1 MPEPGEAHYAD
12 VNGVH
17 MYYETS
23 GVGEPLLL
31 LHGGFGGV
39 HLFGGQVPAFA
50 KRYRVLVPEQ
60 RGRGH
65 TPDAEG
71 PISYQLLADDI
82 IAFLE
87 GETGEPAHFV
97 GVSDG
102 GIVGLLVATQRPE
115 LLAKLV
121 TVGANFHGDGLL
133 SSALWTDASPD
144 DEAWAAPRQRYAA
157 VSPDGPDHFPV
168 VFAKLQH
175 MWSDGQ
181 PTLSTGDLARIPV
194 PVLVL
199 VGDDDVIDHA
209 HTVTMYE
216 AIPGGQLAV
225 IPGASHAVFME
236 KPELMNRIVLDFLAE
251 QGSPETML
259 PVRRAA
265 RGPLAPEQ
273 SRNEESQ

>member
-1 MPEPGEAHYAD
+1 LTPEALGDARYAD

-23 GVGEPLLL
+23 GAGEPLLL

-39 HLFGGQVPAFA
+39 HLFGGQVAAFA
-50 KRYRVLVPEQ
+50 QRYRVLVPEQ

-87 GETGEPAHFV
+87 AEVGEPVRLV

-102 GIVGLLVATQRPE
+102 GIVGLLVAIQRPE

-133 SSALWTDASPD
+133 SSTLWTDASPD

-175 MWSDGQ
+175 MWRDGQ

-194 PVLVL
+194 PVLVV

-236 KPELMNRIVLDFLAE
+236 KPELLNRIVLDFLAE

-265 RGPLAPEQ
+265 RGRLAPEQ
-273 SRNEESQ
+273 SRR

>member
-1 MPEPGEAHYAD
+1 LTPEALGEARYSD

-23 GVGEPLLL
+23 GAGEPLLL

-39 HLFGGQVPAFA
+39 HVFGGQVPAFA
-50 KRYRVLVPEQ
+50 QRYRVLVPEQ

-87 GETGEPAHFV
+87 AEVGEPVLLV

-144 DEAWAAPRQRYAA
+144 DEAWTAPRQRYAA
-157 VSPDGPDHFPV
+157 VSPDGLAHFPV

-175 MWSDGQ
+175 MWRDGQ

-199 VGDDDVIDHA
+199 VGDDDIIDHA

-216 AIPGGQLAV
+216 AILGGQLAV

-236 KPELMNRIVLDFLAE
+236 KPELLNRIVLDFLAE
-251 QGSPETML
+251 QGSPETLL

-265 RGPLAPEQ
+265 RRRLAPEQ
-273 SRNEESQ
+273 SRR

>member
-1 MPEPGEAHYAD
+1 LTPQALGEARYAD

-17 MYYETS
+17 MYYEAS
-23 GVGEPLLL
+23 GAGEPLLL

-50 KRYRVLVPEQ
+50 QRYRVLVPEQ

-71 PISYQLLADDI
+71 SISYQLLADDI

-87 GETGEPAHFV
+87 ADVGEPVRLV

-102 GIVGLLVATQRPE
+102 GIVGLLVATQRPK

-133 SSALWTDASPD
+133 RTALWTDATPD

-175 MWSDGQ
+175 MWRDGQ

-194 PVLVL
+194 PVLVV
-199 VGDDDVIDHA
+199 VGDDDVIAHA

-225 IPGASHAVFME
+225 IPGASHGVFME
-236 KPELMNRIVLDFLAE
+236 KPELLNRIILDFLAE
-251 QGSPETML
+251 PGRPETML

-265 RGPLAPEQ
+265 RGRLAPEQ
-273 SRNEESQ
+273 SR

>member
-1 MPEPGEAHYAD
+1 
-12 VNGVH
+12 
-17 MYYETS
+17 
-23 GVGEPLLL
+23 LL

-39 HLFGGQVPAFA
+39 HVFGGQVPAFA
-50 KRYRVLVPEQ
+50 QRYRVLVPEQ

-87 GETGEPAHFV
+87 AEVGEPVLLV

-144 DEAWAAPRQRYAA
+144 DEAWTAPRQRYAA
-157 VSPDGPDHFPV
+157 VSPDGLAHFPV

-175 MWSDGQ
+175 MWRDGQ

-199 VGDDDVIDHA
+199 VGDDDIIDHA

-216 AIPGGQLAV
+216 AILGGQLAV

-236 KPELMNRIVLDFLAE
+236 KPELLNRIVLDFLAE
-251 QGSPETML
+251 QGSPETLL

-265 RGPLAPEQ
+265 RGRLAPEQ
-273 SRNEESQ
+273 SRR